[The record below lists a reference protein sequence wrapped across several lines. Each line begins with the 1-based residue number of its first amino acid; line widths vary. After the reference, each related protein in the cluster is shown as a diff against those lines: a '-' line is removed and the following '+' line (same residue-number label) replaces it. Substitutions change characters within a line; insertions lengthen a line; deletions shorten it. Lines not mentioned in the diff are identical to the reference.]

1 MSAAAK
7 PALGSSEPALGSGSV
22 SVIVMAF
29 NEVSS
34 LRSVVDEIEAALMAS
49 DRPFEVLIIDD
60 GSSDGTA
67 DLSDRLA
74 SERSA
79 VRAIHHPVNRGIGE
93 VYRSGFAAARGDYV
107 TFLPADGQFPA
118 SVVTDFAER
127 MSSVDIVLGYIPA
140 QGRNRTPTAKLLSA
154 AEKALFR
161 LMFGRL
167 PRFQGIM
174 MFRRT
179 LLQSLRLET
188 SGRGWGILL
197 ELIVKASRAN
207 LPIVSAR
214 TPLRGRMAGT
224 SKVNNLKTVLAN
236 LQQALSIWRRT
247 TLSSRHGV
255 R

>member
-1 MSAAAK
+1 MSMAAK
-7 PALGSSEPALGSGSV
+7 PALGSAEPSLGSGSV

-34 LRSVVDEIEAALMAS
+34 LPSVVDEIEVALRAS
-49 DRPFEVLIIDD
+49 HRSYEILIIDD
-60 GSSDGTA
+60 GSTDGTA
-67 DLSDRLA
+67 ELTDRLA
-74 SERSA
+74 SGRSA
-79 VRAIHHPVNRGIGE
+79 VRVIHHSANRGIGE

-118 SVVTDFAER
+118 SVVTEFADR
-127 MSSVDIVLGYIPA
+127 MSSVDLVLGYIPA
-140 QGRNRTPTAKLLSA
+140 QGRNRTPIAKLLSA
-154 AEKALFR
+154 AEKTLFR

-179 LLQSLRLET
+179 LLHSLRLET

-207 LPIVSAR
+207 LPIVSAP

-224 SKVNNLKTVLAN
+224 SKVNNLKTVVAN
-236 LQQALSIWRRT
+236 LQQALSIWRRA
-247 TLSSRHGV
+247 TLSSRHRV